1 MGKGRRAPVEAG
13 AAESRGVR
21 SAFTPWGAGEWG
33 RPVRPRMAAEHCL
46 RVISVAAR
54 AGVRSWPRPRGPPVA
69 FGAAGVSAGAAWF
82 ARGGR
87 GSVLDPAS
95 ARALGLTRGA
105 LSRSCGHDL
114 TLRLPVPPWHER
126 RAARDNGTRAHR
138 APLRGAGCCARTD
151 RVCLA
156 ATRLTRS
163 LGAGRR
169 QTPHPPA
176 GHSTSNAMYASSRS
190 FWQFSPLI
198 KLSEKSLSCFSG
210 FSPNAGKDYAP
221 NCNSSAVFFR
231 GEGLK

>member
-1 MGKGRRAPVEAG
+1 MGCWGVGASGTTTRGCRALRPRDLGGRSGRCPELAAASGTGDRRWPSVRG
-13 AAESRGVR
+13 AAR
-21 SAFTPWGAGEWG
+21 
-33 RPVRPRMAAEHCL
+33 
-46 RVISVAAR
+46 
-54 AGVRSWPRPRGPPVA
+54 
-69 FGAAGVSAGAAWF
+69 VSAGAAWF

-151 RVCLA
+151 RVRPA

-163 LGAGRR
+163 LGAGTR

-176 GHSTSNAMYASSRS
+176 GHRH
-190 FWQFSPLI
+190 L
-198 KLSEKSLSCFSG
+198 
-210 FSPNAGKDYAP
+210 
-221 NCNSSAVFFR
+221 
-231 GEGLK
+231 

>member
-1 MGKGRRAPVEAG
+1 MAKWFHGGTKPEKLPWRWGKVAGPPWRQGPRNPAGSGPRSPLGVLGSGGVRYDHAWLPSAASARSRWPLGPVSGAGRGLGDRRWPSVRRA
-13 AAESRGVR
+13 
-21 SAFTPWGAGEWG
+21 
-33 RPVRPRMAAEHCL
+33 
-46 RVISVAAR
+46 AR
-54 AGVRSWPRPRGPPVA
+54 
-69 FGAAGVSAGAAWF
+69 VSAGAAWF

-151 RVCLA
+151 RVRPA

-176 GHSTSNAMYASSRS
+176 GHRH
-190 FWQFSPLI
+190 L
-198 KLSEKSLSCFSG
+198 
-210 FSPNAGKDYAP
+210 
-221 NCNSSAVFFR
+221 
-231 GEGLK
+231 